1 MVHILIC
8 LSDIIILICIFLSF
22 CLIISL
28 VTVGDK
34 TSEVFIHIVK
44 LAAVVC
50 EVLGVGYITCL
61 FAKRV
66 CFAIVPTKK
75 NMI

>member
-1 MVHILIC
+1 MHILIL
-8 LSDIIILICIFLSF
+8 LSDYFLRII
-22 CLIISL
+22 
-28 VTVGDK
+28 GDK
-34 TSEVFIHIVK
+34 KKSEVFIHIAK
-44 LAAVVC
+44 LVTVVF
-50 EVLGVGYITCL
+50 EVLGMGYVTCL

>member
-1 MVHILIC
+1 MHILIL
-8 LSDIIILICIFLSF
+8 LSDYFLR
-22 CLIISL
+22 I
-28 VTVGDK
+28 VGDK
-34 TSEVFIHIVK
+34 KSEVFIHIAK
-44 LAAVVC
+44 LATVVF

-61 FAKRV
+61 LAKRV

>member
-1 MVHILIC
+1 MHILIL
-8 LSDIIILICIFLSF
+8 LSDYFLR
-22 CLIISL
+22 I
-28 VTVGDK
+28 VGDK
-34 TSEVFIHIVK
+34 KSEVFIHIVK
-44 LAAVVC
+44 LATVVS